1 MAHQFFITGIGTGIG
16 KTVVSAI
23 VAKAL
28 DADYW
33 KPIQAGS
40 VDGTDS
46 DWIRSRITNII
57 VHPEVYNLKL
67 AASPHIAAREE
78 STRISIAAICER
90 MPARNGNLI
99 IEGPGGLMVPLNEH
113 QFVTDLIDAF
123 NVKVI
128 LVSRNYL
135 GSINHSLLTAELC
148 KQKKIPVTGWIFND
162 QYLSYE
168 EEIVAW
174 SGFPRIASVPFTDN
188 PDGRFIA
195 TQAGLIREQLAAHL

>member
-1 MAHQFFITGIGTGIG
+1 MAHQIFITGIGTGIG

-23 VAKAL
+23 VARAL

-33 KPIQAGS
+33 KPVQAGFQ
-40 VDGTDS
+40 DGTDS
-46 DWIRSRITNII
+46 DWIRSRTANTL
-57 VHPEVYNLKL
+57 VHPEAYNLKL

-78 STRISIAAICER
+78 STRISITTICER
-90 MPARNGNLI
+90 MPGPNSNLI
-99 IEGPGGLMVPLNEH
+99 IEGPGGLMVPINED
-113 QFVTDLIDAF
+113 QFVTDLIHALK
-123 NVKVI
+123 VKVI

-148 KQKKIPVTGWIFND
+148 KQKKIPVVGWIFND

-168 EEIVAW
+168 DEIVAW

-188 PDGRFIA
+188 PDVRFIA
-195 TQAGLIREQLAAHL
+195 SQADLIREKLAGIL